1 MKTNQ
6 LTKPAL
12 ILGLALSISLGVS
25 GCSHGHHGNESPDAS
40 SASQGALQ
48 RGQPFDT
55 RIDAGMA
62 PFGDVMTNA
71 VANYNRPSP
80 YIGTGGRV
88 SAGAMPELK
97 QMGFRTVV
105 SLLTPEEG
113 LSDER
118 EAAGDAGRGFHG
130 ISVSGGPPTADQ
142 VDEFARI
149 VSEQGN
155 YPILM
160 HCASGN
166 RAGAMWA
173 LYRHQVGVPA
183 EIALEEGRAVGLDS
197 LEPGVRERLGLR
209 ASD

>member
-6 LTKPAL
+6 LTKPAF
-12 ILGLALSISLGVS
+12 ILGMALSISLGVS
-25 GCSHGHHGNESPDAS
+25 GCSHVQYGNESAEES
-40 SASQGALQ
+40 SISESASQ

-55 RIDAGMA
+55 TIDTGMA
-62 PFGDVMTNA
+62 PFGDVMTEA
-71 VANYNRPSP
+71 VSNYNRPSP
-80 YIGTGGRV
+80 YIGTGG
-88 SAGAMPELK
+88 SISDGAMPDLK
-97 QMGFRTVV
+97 QMGFKTVV

-118 EAAGDAGRGFHG
+118 DAADDAGLGFHG

-149 VSEQGN
+149 VSEQSN

-160 HCASGN
+160 HCASAN

-197 LEPGVRERLGLR
+197 LEPGVRERLGLG

>member
-12 ILGLALSISLGVS
+12 ILGLALSVSLGVS
-25 GCSHGHHGNESPDAS
+25 GCAHVHHGNESPDAS
-40 SASQGALQ
+40 SVSQGALQ

-55 RIDAGMA
+55 SIDAGMA

-118 EAAGDAGRGFHG
+118 EAAGDAGLGFHG

-173 LYRHQVGVPA
+173 LYRHQVGVSA

-197 LEPGVRERLGLR
+197 LEPGVRERLGLG